1 MLFTSMLKPRMYH
14 KFPSRKTLWRDLF
27 NPGNNTEDS
36 KRRRRPDFLNMQ
48 WLCLSVEC
56 TCSRIIQSHV
66 CRVPLETVFNNET
79 SHWRSPTKET
89 LSNAWSLAW
98 SPNRPI
104 ITSRCDSAQSDRE
117 CSALYGPRAPLEVK
131 CQLFR
136 LRRCTQPAKKSPNTV
151 WQGIMATL
159 A

>member
-1 MLFTSMLKPRMYH
+1 MFYYYHYLSINISFKRCVISYTSCHRCQRHHQQHPFQH
-14 KFPSRKTLWRDLF
+14 SGQTLQTHLE
-27 NPGNNTEDS
+27 TVL
-36 KRRRRPDFLNMQ
+36 PDA
-48 WLCLSVEC
+48 
-56 TCSRIIQSHV
+56 TPAARQSHV

-136 LRRCTQPAKKSPNTV
+136 LRRCTQLAKKSPNTV